1 LALNPGTRLGPYEI
15 TALLGVGGMGE
26 VYRATDTNLKRQVA
40 VKVLPAA
47 VAADPER
54 LARFQREAEIL
65 AALNHPNIAHIHGL
79 EKSDGTLALAMELV
93 EGPTLADRIENGA
106 IPTSEAL
113 SIAKQIAEA
122 LEAAH
127 DQGIVHR
134 DLKPAN
140 IKVCDDGTV
149 KVLDFGLAKAME
161 PTGVMS
167 SSVSMSPTRLR
178 EGFGEAGFSP
188 AMTQAGMILGTAAYM
203 SPEQAKGRTADKRS
217 DVWAF
222 GCVLYEMLTGHRA
235 FGGEDVSDTLAHVL
249 MKEPDLSA
257 LPANVP
263 ASIRTLLQGCLEKDR
278 NQRFRDISVAQFLLR
293 EKTVVTPAARPRER
307 MAWLSVVAVLILVL
321 AGFAVWASRPVAPP
335 LETRLEI
342 TTPMTT
348 DPESFAIS
356 PDGRQLVFVASG
368 EDGGSHLWVR
378 PLDATTAQSLPGT
391 EDAVYPFWSPDSRS
405 IGFYANRALKRLDLG
420 TGRPRTIA
428 EANTTIR
435 RGAWSPDNVILSG
448 GLAPGPLFRV
458 PASGGDSSA
467 VTTLADG
474 QISHRNPT
482 FLPGG
487 RKFLFYARGTPSS
500 SGIYL
505 GSLDAP
511 GTTRLTEADAAG
523 VYASGW
529 VFFVRQGSLVAQR
542 LDIPHAVLL
551 GDPVTVADAI
561 DVNGPQSF
569 AALSVSSSG
578 LVAFRSSASTSRL
591 TWFDRTGHVMGM
603 IGTRDEQ
610 GMLHPRLSPD
620 GHTVV
625 MDRTTDDNTDLW
637 LVDPVHT
644 TRLTTDPAT
653 DQMPLWSPNG
663 QQIVFGKLHGGL
675 FDLYVKSSD
684 PASREDP
691 LLTSSET
698 KAPQSWSPDG
708 RSLLYLTRHSSS
720 AGDLWVLPLE
730 GERKPYPFVNTP
742 FEERGGAFSPDG
754 HWVAYQS
761 DKPGRSEIYIKA
773 FPGPG
778 PETLVSTAGGITPQ
792 WSPDGKEVYFIAPD
806 STLMA
811 VPITVH
817 GASVEPGLPTA
828 LFQTRIVGGGTTRIG
843 LHRQFDVARDGRFLI
858 NTITNNSASAPI
870 TIIQNW
876 AGLRQK

>member
-93 EGPTLADRIENGA
+93 EGPTLADRIETGA
-106 IPTSEAL
+106 IPISEAL

-127 DQGIVHR
+127 EQGIIHR

-167 SSVSMSPTRLR
+167 PSVSMSPTIT
-178 EGFGEAGFSP
+178 SP
-188 AMTQAGMILGTAAYM
+188 ALTQLGMILGTAAYM
-203 SPEQAKGRTADKRS
+203 SPEQAKGRAADKRS

-249 MKEPDLSA
+249 MKEPDWSA
-257 LPANVP
+257 LPASVP

-278 NQRFRDISVAQFLLR
+278 NRRFRDISVAQFLLR
-293 EKTVVTPAARPRER
+293 ERTVITPAAQPWER
-307 MAWLSVVAVLILVL
+307 MVWLSVVALLILML
-321 AGFAVWASRPVAPP
+321 AGFAVWAFRPVASPS
-335 LETRLEI
+335 ETRLEI
-342 TTPMTT
+342 STRATT
-348 DPESFAIS
+348 DRFAFAIS

-368 EDGGSHLWVR
+368 DDGGSRLWLR

-405 IGFYANRALKRLDLG
+405 VGFYANRALKRLDLG

-428 EANTTIR
+428 EATINVR
-435 RGAWSPDNVILSG
+435 RGGWSLDNVILSG
-448 GLAPGPLFRV
+448 GLAPGSLVRV
-458 PASGGDSSA
+458 PASGGNPSTA
-467 VTTLADG
+467 TILADG
-474 QISHRNPT
+474 QISHRFPS

-487 RKFLFYARGTPSS
+487 RQFLFYARGTPGT

-511 GTTRLTEADAAG
+511 GATRLTEADAAG

-542 LDIPHAVLL
+542 LDVPHAVLL

-561 DVNGPQSF
+561 DVDAAQDL

-578 LVAFRSSASTSRL
+578 LIAFRSSDSRTRL
-591 TWFDRTGHVMGM
+591 TWFDRTGHVLGT

-625 MDRTTDDNTDLW
+625 VELTKDGNTDLW
-637 LVDPVHT
+637 LVDADHT
-644 TRLTTDPAT
+644 TRLTTDPVA

-663 QQIVFGKLHGGL
+663 QQIAFGKQRAGV
-675 FDLYVKSSD
+675 FDLYAKSSD
-684 PASREDP
+684 PASREDL
-691 LLTSSET
+691 LLTSPET

-708 RSLLYLTRHSSS
+708 RFLLYLTRQM

-730 GERKPYPFVNTP
+730 GERKPYAFVNTP
-742 FEERGGAFSPDG
+742 FEERGGVFSPDG
-754 HWVAYQS
+754 HWVAYES
-761 DKPGRSEIYIKA
+761 DKPGRPEIYVKP

-778 PETLVSTAGGITPQ
+778 PETLVSRTGGITPQ
-792 WSPDGKEVYFIAPD
+792 WSPDGKELYFIAPD
-806 STLMA
+806 STLMTA
-811 VPITVH
+811 PITVH
-817 GASVEPGLPTA
+817 GASAEPGLPTA

-858 NTITNNSASAPI
+858 NSLTNNSASAPI

-876 AGLRQK
+876 AGFQQK